1 MHKKHFHSNIRLGQI
16 KLQSEFQIR
25 KLNKNIDGLLLNM
38 ENIAK
43 CESDL
48 DIAHKEIKKLIHER
62 DLKATELVVSTYK
75 QDSSTEN
82 IKIITEYI
90 KAEKDR
96 HRNIIRKI
104 DWVYWFLR
112 KKEWQ

>member
-1 MHKKHFHSNIRLGQI
+1 MHKKHFHSNIRLSQI

-43 CESDL
+43 YESDL
-48 DIAHKEIKKLIHER
+48 DVAHKEIKKLIHER

-75 QDSSTEN
+75 HDSSIEN
-82 IKIITEYI
+82 IRIITEFI

-96 HRNIIRKI
+96 HRNTIRKI
-104 DWVYWFLR
+104 D
-112 KKEWQ
+112 